1 MKLSRGY
8 IALLVILAVIII
20 DQVVKVWVKTHFY
33 LGESHEVTSW
43 FKIHFIENNGMA
55 FGWELGSKL
64 LLTLFRL
71 GLTALLIIYMRDLS
85 KRPAVKTGYMV
96 CLALITAGAIG
107 NIIDCTFY
115 GLIFNN
121 PMPPEVATLF
131 PDGGGY
137 GTLLHGRVVDMLYF
151 PIVSWY
157 WPEWMPWIG
166 GERFEFFQPVF
177 NIADAAI
184 SVGII
189 ALLLFYRNSLSMG
202 NKNDDQQQTQGVEQ
216 QQAE

>member
-107 NIIDCTFY
+107 NIIDCAFY

-137 GTLLHGRVVDMLYF
+137 GTFLHGRVVDMLYF

-202 NKNDDQQQTQGVEQ
+202 NKNDDQQ
-216 QQAE
+216 

>member
-20 DQVVKVWVKTHFY
+20 DQAVKIWVKTHFY
-33 LGESHEVTSW
+33 LGESYEVTSW

-64 LLTLFRL
+64 VLTLFRL
-71 GLTALLIIYMRDLS
+71 VLTALLIVYMYRLS
-85 KRPAVKTGYMV
+85 RRPDAKTGYMV

-107 NIIDCTFY
+107 NIIDCAFY

-121 PMPPEVATLF
+121 PVPPQHAVMF

-137 GTLLHGRVVDMLYF
+137 GTFLHGRVVDMLYF
-151 PIVSWY
+151 PLFSWY

-189 ALLLFYRNSLSMG
+189 ALLLFYRNSLSTG
-202 NKNDDQQQTQGVEQ
+202 NNTT
-216 QQAE
+216 AEPQED

>member
-1 MKLSRGY
+1 MKLSRGH

-20 DQVVKVWVKTHFY
+20 DQAVKIWVKTHFY
-33 LGESHEVTSW
+33 LGESYEVTSW

-64 LLTLFRL
+64 VLTLFRL
-71 GLTALLIIYMRDLS
+71 VLTALLIVYMYRLS
-85 KRPAVKTGYMV
+85 RRPDVKTGYMV

-107 NIIDCTFY
+107 NIIDCAFY

-121 PMPPEVATLF
+121 PVPPQHAVMF

-137 GTLLHGRVVDMLYF
+137 GTFLHGRVVDMLYF
-151 PIVSWY
+151 PLFSWY

-189 ALLLFYRNSLSMG
+189 ALLLFYRNSLSTG
-202 NKNDDQQQTQGVEQ
+202 NNTATEPQED
-216 QQAE
+216 

>member
-8 IALLVILAVIII
+8 LALVIILAVIII
-20 DQVVKVWVKTHFY
+20 DQVVKIWVKTHFY
-33 LGESHEVTSW
+33 LGESYEITSW
-43 FKIHFIENNGMA
+43 FQIHFIENNGMA

-71 GLTALLIIYMRDLS
+71 VLTALLIVYMWKLRN
-85 KRPAVKTGYMV
+85 RPGVKTGYMA

-107 NIIDCTFY
+107 NIIDCAFY
-115 GLIFNN
+115 GLVFNN
-121 PMPPEVATLF
+121 PMPPETATMF
-131 PDGGGY
+131 PEGGGY
-137 GTLLHGRVVDMLYF
+137 GTLLHGKVVDMLYF
-151 PIVSWY
+151 PLVSWY

-189 ALLLFYRNSLSMG
+189 ALLLFYRRSLSSHQ
-202 NKNDDQQQTQGVEQ
+202 DVP
-216 QQAE
+216 AEDTAPKKKQ

>member
-1 MKLSRGY
+1 MKLSRGH
-8 IALLVILAVIII
+8 IAVLVILAVIII
-20 DQVVKVWVKTHFY
+20 DQAVKIWVKTHFY

-71 GLTALLIIYMRDLS
+71 VLTALLIIYMRELC
-85 KRPAVKTGYMV
+85 KRPGVKTGYMV

-107 NIIDCTFY
+107 NIIDCAFY

-121 PMPPEVATLF
+121 PMPPEVATMF
-131 PDGGGY
+131 PEGGGY
-137 GTLLHGRVVDMLYF
+137 GTFLHGRVVDMLYF

-157 WPEWMPWIG
+157 WPEWVPWIG

-202 NKNDDQQQTQGVEQ
+202 DKNVEQ
-216 QQAE
+216 QPAE

>member
-8 IALLVILAVIII
+8 LALLIILVVIAI
-20 DQVVKVWVKTHFY
+20 DQIVKIWVKTHFY
-33 LGESHEVTSW
+33 LGDSYEVTSW
-43 FKIHFIENNGMA
+43 FQIHFIENNGMA

-64 LLTLFRL
+64 MLTIFRL
-71 GLTALLIIYMRDLS
+71 ILTALLIVYMWKLRQ
-85 KRPAVKTGYMV
+85 RPGVKTGYMV

-107 NIIDCTFY
+107 NIIDCAFY
-115 GLIFNN
+115 GLIFND
-121 PMPPEVATLF
+121 PIPPEVATLF
-131 PDGGGY
+131 PEEGGY
-137 GTLLHGRVVDMLYF
+137 GTLLHGKVVDMLYF
-151 PIVSWY
+151 PLVSWY

-189 ALLLFYRNSLSMG
+189 ALLLFYRRSLSSPQAIP
-202 NKNDDQQQTQGVEQ
+202 DDKTVSIEK
-216 QQAE
+216 